1 LQSAKLMR
9 VHWAERAEED
19 LLGIITYIAE
29 RNVKAAQRLEA
40 AILATIERIAK
51 QPRLYRLGRTLDTR
65 EAVVTPN
72 YIIVY
77 EVDADQIVIRNVL
90 HARQQYP

>member
-1 LQSAKLMR
+1 MR
-9 VHWAERAEED
+9 VYWTERAEED
-19 LLGIITYIAE
+19 LLGIITYIAK
-29 RNVKAAQRLEA
+29 RNVTAAQRIEA

-51 QPRLYRLGRTLDTR
+51 QPGLYRPGRTLDTR

-72 YIIVY
+72 YIVVY
-77 EVDADQIVIRNVL
+77 EADADQIVIRNVL